1 MHMPLIIYNLATIL
15 VYLLYWPLVTKNL
28 EEPMVSNCACYMCNS
43 GISVNI
49 LYTGALYIESS
60 IEY

>member
-1 MHMPLIIYNLATIL
+1 M
-15 VYLLYWPLVTKNL
+15 VT
-28 EEPMVSNCACYMCNS
+28 NCACYVCKYNNS